1 MLRAILAIIA
11 GYILWTALWFAGNLT
26 IFAEATEIAGAGERY
41 DKAAPLVGILILS
54 VVCSLAAGLTASL
67 IAGRRPRARIAALI
81 LGLLLLLTGIGV
93 QLGVWELMPVWY
105 HLTFLV
111 LLLPV
116 TFAAS
121 LLRRAGPKPHTA

>member
-26 IFAEATEIAGAGERY
+26 IFAEAAEIAGNGERY
-41 DKAAPLVGILILS
+41 DQTGPLVGILILS
-54 VVCSLAAGLTASL
+54 VVCSTAAGLTASL

-121 LLRRAGPKPHTA
+121 LLRRTGPKPHAA